1 MTQRLNK
8 GEELYKKAMGKYII
22 VTGEGTGFLTEGEGM
37 KEKLIERGIK
47 KDIIF
52 VEKSARNTYENL
64 MFSKEIMERENLYS
78 AIVVSDAYHL
88 ARIKMICRTIG
99 LHSTVCSEKCNY
111 YSKYEFQALIREI
124 PAYLKDF
131 FISLIRTFIIKHP

>member
-8 GEELYKKAMGKYII
+8 CEELYKKAMGKYII
-22 VTGEGTGFLTEGEGM
+22 VTGKGRGLLTEGEGM
-37 KEKLIERGIK
+37 KEKLIERGIN

-52 VEKSARNTYENL
+52 VEKNARNTYENL
-64 MFSKEIMERENLYS
+64 MFSKEIMERENLHS
-78 AIVVSDAYHL
+78 AIIISDAYHL
-88 ARIKMICRTIG
+88 ARIKMICRNIKI
-99 LHSTVCSEKCNY
+99 HSTVCSEKCNH

-131 FISLIRTFIIKHP
+131 FFSLVRKFILKN